1 MKKHV
6 AVITDSVDLKNAFID
21 SLASQFEF
29 DFFSNGVRAG
39 IAIESDKKKFDLFI
53 SDSGLNESGGQTLKN
68 ALYKIHPPVPFVLLT
83 GRLNDE
89 LINQSLEKGIA
100 DVFTKP
106 FDFDRIATRIE
117 YLTNKKYTPQ
127 VAVKPDEISAQY
139 KVPFAKRLFDIFFS
153 GMALIF
159 LSPLFLLVYLAIR
172 FESKGGAFY
181 YSYRIGT
188 GYNKFKFWKFRSMR
202 QDADKLLEKLKHL
215 NQYTHKTNEIE
226 GEEEIVQPERLM
238 KRCKECEDLD
248 IECQSPLYRDDGLVC
263 EKLFREENKEAAF
276 IKIKDDPRITRVGRF
291 IRNTSIDELPQLW
304 NVLIGDMSIVGNR
317 PLPLYEAELLTT
329 DKFSKRFFAPA
340 GITGLWQV
348 EKRGKGEMSEE
359 ERLSLDNDY
368 ADLASKP
375 GLLWADLRLIF
386 RTIPALFQKENV

>member
-6 AVITDSVDLKNAFID
+6 AVITESVDLKN
-21 SLASQFEF
+21 SLTNELANQFEF

-39 IAIESDKKKFDLFI
+39 IAIESDKKRFDLFV
-53 SDSGLNESGGQTLKN
+53 SDSDLNEPGGLTLKN
-68 ALYKIHPPVPFVLLT
+68 ALFKIHPPVPFLLIA

-89 LINQSLEKGIA
+89 LFKQSLDEGVA
-100 DVFTKP
+100 DVFARP
-106 FDFDRIATRIE
+106 VDLGRLATRIE
-117 YLTNKKYTPQ
+117 YLTSKKLSEQ
-127 VAVKPDEISAQY
+127 VAVKPGEISKPY
-139 KVPFAKRLFDIFFS
+139 KVPAAKRLFDIFFS
-153 GMALIF
+153 GMALFF
-159 LSPLFLLVYLAIR
+159 LSPLFLIIYIAIR
-172 FESKGGAFY
+172 LESKGGAFY

-202 QDADKLLEKLKHL
+202 QDADKMLEKLKHL

-226 GEEEIVQPERLM
+226 GEEEILQPERLM

-304 NVLIGDMSIVGNR
+304 NVLNGDMSIVGNR